1 MADEQENAA
10 LPEVAD
16 APPIAPEEPPPPPT
30 DYEEP
35 QSELPE
41 GEVEEPAEEFEEFE
55 WNGKAIRAPKGL
67 KDGVLMHSDYTKK
80 TQEVAATRKEL
91 EAAKARLD
99 QQAKASEEYIE
110 LKADHRAKTRELAA
124 YENVDWQAWSLQDPI
139 ACQQGYIAFQNL
151 KQEAGELSQKI
162 SEADRKRSDE
172 TQQEIAKRLH
182 ETHEYAKA
190 NIKGWNDD
198 RAKKVIDF
206 GLNGLGIPREDL
218 QAAMSPKVV
227 EALHYAEIGYQV
239 LHKKPA
245 PTLGAKPAP
254 LQIVASKSS
263 PPAAKRPEDMNMDE
277 YKAWRARGGGTRR
290 K

>member
-1 MADEQENAA
+1 MDGEQGTIAQ
-10 LPEVAD
+10 PEVET
-16 APPIAPEEPPPPPT
+16 PIAAEAPQEAPEAQEP
-30 DYEEP
+30 ELEA
-35 QSELPE
+35 ELPE

-80 TQEVAATRKEL
+80 TQAAAERQRALDAQELRIKE
-91 EAAKARLD
+91 
-99 QQAKASEEYIE
+99 QAKASEEYIE

-245 PTLGAKPAP
+245 PTLAAKPVP
-254 LQIVASKSS
+254 LQVVASKSS
-263 PPAAKRPEDMNMDE
+263 PPAAKRPEDMSMDE
-277 YKAWRARGGGTRR
+277 YVAWRNRGGGTRR